1 MLTKFQ
7 RFNNFNQFSTLMVKK
22 ESQNLTRLP
31 TSERSDGGQV
41 SRPPIVVVLGHVDSG
56 KTSILDAIRRTH
68 VAEKE
73 TGGIT
78 QHVGAYEA
86 EFQGKKITF
95 IDTPGHEAFSAMR
108 ARGAKV
114 ADIAILVIDGV
125 AGIQDQTREAIFHIK
140 KAGIPIIIAIN
151 KIDRPEANPEKI
163 KGGLAKENILVES
176 MGGKIPSIEVS
187 AKTEKGIEDL
197 LELILLVAEMESL
210 KGDILKPGEGVIIE
224 SYLDGF
230 RGPTATLLLRDGILK
245 PGEIVGTSSTFGK
258 IKILEN
264 FQGKKI
270 EIAYPSMPVIVVGF
284 ESVPKVGEKFKVF
297 KTIEEIQSI
306 VQKTKEE
313 QKREVFFIEPGK
325 KVLNLILKTDVL
337 GSIEPIEE
345 VLKGLPQEKVIL
357 RILKA
362 GVGDIG
368 ESDIKL
374 AQSAKAKILGFRV
387 KITPVAK
394 NLSERGKIKI
404 LTFEII
410 YDFVQTIRGLM
421 EKILE
426 PEIVRTDLAKLK
438 TLLIF
443 WTEGNRQIVGAK
455 VLEGEVKKGTR
466 IEVFRLASPA
476 KRGEGEE
483 KVGQGKLINLQ
494 INKKDVEKTIKG
506 QECGILYEGNTKIQ
520 EGDILVIYIKERRKL
535 EL

>member
-1 MLTKFQ
+1 L
-7 RFNNFNQFSTLMVKK
+7 NLLNQKLKIFMIEKR
-22 ESQNLTRLP
+22 ENLI
-31 TSERSDGGQV
+31 
-41 SRPPIVVVLGHVDSG
+41 SRAPIVVVLGHVDSG
-56 KTSILDAIRRTH
+56 KTSILDAVRKTH

-78 QHVGAYEA
+78 QHVGAYEV
-86 EFQGKKITF
+86 ELQGKKITF

-114 ADIAILVIDGV
+114 ADIAILVVDGV
-125 AGIQDQTREAIFHIK
+125 AGVQDQTKEAITRIK
-140 KAGIPIIIAIN
+140 KAGIPMIIAIN
-151 KIDRPEANPEKI
+151 KIDRPEADPEKI
-163 KGGLAKENILVES
+163 KRELAKENILVES
-176 MGGKIPSIEVS
+176 IGGKVPSVEVS
-187 AKTEKGIEDL
+187 AKTGKRIGDL
-197 LELILLVAEMESL
+197 LELILLVAEIENL
-210 KGDILKPGEGVIIE
+210 KGDISKPGEGVVIE
-224 SYLDGF
+224 SYLDSH

-245 PGEIVGTSSTFGK
+245 PGEIVGTFSTFGK
-258 IKILEN
+258 IKMLEN

-270 EIAYPSMPVIVVGF
+270 EIAYPSMPVISIGF
-284 ESVPKVGEKFKVF
+284 EDVPRVGERFKVF
-297 KTIEEIQSI
+297 GTIEEAQNNIPK
-306 VQKTKEE
+306 VEKEE
-313 QKREVFFIEPGK
+313 KREVFLITPDK

-337 GSIEPIEE
+337 GSIEPIEN

-362 GVGDIG
+362 EVGDIN
-368 ESDIKL
+368 ESDFKL

-394 NLSERGKIKI
+394 SLAEREKIKI

-443 WTEGNRQIVGAK
+443 WTEGSRQIVGAK
-455 VLEGEVKKGTR
+455 VLEGEVKKGTK
-466 IEVFRLASPA
+466 IEVIR
-476 KRGEGEE
+476 GEE

-494 INKKDVEKTIKG
+494 INKKDVEKAIRG
-506 QECGILYEGNTKIQ
+506 QECGILYEGDAKIQ
-520 EGDILVIYIKERRKL
+520 EGDILVIFTKEKRKL
-535 EL
+535 GL

>member
-1 MLTKFQ
+1 L
-7 RFNNFNQFSTLMVKK
+7 NLLNQKLKIFMIEKR
-22 ESQNLTRLP
+22 ENLI
-31 TSERSDGGQV
+31 
-41 SRPPIVVVLGHVDSG
+41 SRAPIVVVLGHVDSG
-56 KTSILDAIRRTH
+56 KTSILDAVRKTH

-78 QHVGAYEA
+78 QHVGAYEV
-86 EFQGKKITF
+86 ELQGKKITF

-114 ADIAILVIDGV
+114 ADIAILVVDGV
-125 AGIQDQTREAIFHIK
+125 AGVQDQTKEAITRIK
-140 KAGIPIIIAIN
+140 KAGIPMIIAIN
-151 KIDRPEANPEKI
+151 KIDRPEADPEKI
-163 KGGLAKENILVES
+163 KRELAKENILVES
-176 MGGKIPSIEVS
+176 IGGKVPSVEVS
-187 AKTEKGIEDL
+187 AKTGKRIGDL
-197 LELILLVAEMESL
+197 LELILLVAEIENL
-210 KGDILKPGEGVIIE
+210 KGDISKPGEGVVIE
-224 SYLDGF
+224 SYLDSH

-245 PGEIVGTSSTFGK
+245 PGEIVGTFSTFGK
-258 IKILEN
+258 IKMLEN

-270 EIAYPSMPVIVVGF
+270 EIAYPSMPVISIGF
-284 ESVPKVGEKFKVF
+284 EDVPRVGERFKVF
-297 KTIEEIQSI
+297 GTIEEAQNNIPK
-306 VQKTKEE
+306 VEKEE
-313 QKREVFFIEPGK
+313 KREVFLITPDK

-337 GSIEPIEE
+337 GSIEPIEN

-362 GVGDIG
+362 EVGDIN
-368 ESDIKL
+368 ESDFKL

-394 NLSERGKIKI
+394 SLAEREKIKI

-443 WTEGNRQIVGAK
+443 WTEGSRQIVGAK
-455 VLEGEVKKGTR
+455 VLEGEVKKGTK
-466 IEVFRLASPA
+466 IEVI
-476 KRGEGEE
+476 RGAE

-494 INKKDVEKTIKG
+494 INKKDVEKAIRG
-506 QECGILYEGNTKIQ
+506 QECGILYEGDAKIQ
-520 EGDILVIYIKERRKL
+520 EGDILVIFTKEKRKL
-535 EL
+535 GL

>member
-1 MLTKFQ
+1 MIEK
-7 RFNNFNQFSTLMVKK
+7 R
-22 ESQNLTRLP
+22 ENLI
-31 TSERSDGGQV
+31 
-41 SRPPIVVVLGHVDSG
+41 SRAPIVVVLGHVDSG
-56 KTSILDAIRRTH
+56 KTSILDAVRKTH

-78 QHVGAYEA
+78 QHVGAYEV
-86 EFQGKKITF
+86 ELQGKKITF

-114 ADIAILVIDGV
+114 ADIAILVVDGV
-125 AGIQDQTREAIFHIK
+125 AGVQDQTKEAITRIK
-140 KAGIPIIIAIN
+140 KAGIPMIIAIN
-151 KIDRPEANPEKI
+151 KIDRPEADPEKI
-163 KGGLAKENILVES
+163 KRELAKENILVES
-176 MGGKIPSIEVS
+176 IGGKVPSVEVS
-187 AKTEKGIEDL
+187 AKTGKRIGDL
-197 LELILLVAEMESL
+197 LELILLVAEIKNL
-210 KGDILKPGEGVIIE
+210 KGDISKPGEGVVIE
-224 SYLDGF
+224 SYLDSH

-245 PGEIVGTSSTFGK
+245 PGEIVGTFSTFGK
-258 IKILEN
+258 IKMLEN

-270 EIAYPSMPVIVVGF
+270 EIAYPSMPVISIGF
-284 ESVPKVGEKFKVF
+284 EDVPRVGERFKVF
-297 KTIEEIQSI
+297 GTIEEAQNNIPK
-306 VQKTKEE
+306 VEKEE
-313 QKREVFFIEPGK
+313 KREVFLITPDK

-337 GSIEPIEE
+337 GSIEPIEN

-362 GVGDIG
+362 EVGDIN
-368 ESDIKL
+368 ESDFKL

-394 NLSERGKIKI
+394 SLAEREKIKI

-443 WTEGNRQIVGAK
+443 WTEGSRQIVGAK
-455 VLEGEVKKGTR
+455 VLEGEVKKGTK
-466 IEVFRLASPA
+466 IEVIR
-476 KRGEGEE
+476 GEE

-494 INKKDVEKTIKG
+494 INKKDVEKAIRG
-506 QECGILYEGNTKIQ
+506 QECGILYEGDAKIQ
-520 EGDILVIYIKERRKL
+520 EGDILVIFTKEKRKL
-535 EL
+535 GL

>member
-1 MLTKFQ
+1 L
-7 RFNNFNQFSTLMVKK
+7 NLLNQKLKIFMIEKR
-22 ESQNLTRLP
+22 ENLI
-31 TSERSDGGQV
+31 
-41 SRPPIVVVLGHVDSG
+41 SRAPIVVVLGHVDSG
-56 KTSILDAIRRTH
+56 KTSILDAVRKTH

-78 QHVGAYEA
+78 QHVGAYEV
-86 EFQGKKITF
+86 ELQGKKITF

-114 ADIAILVIDGV
+114 ADIAILVVDGV
-125 AGIQDQTREAIFHIK
+125 AGVQDQTKEAITHIK
-140 KAGIPIIIAIN
+140 KAGIPMIIAIN
-151 KIDRPEANPEKI
+151 KIDRPEADPEKI
-163 KGGLAKENILVES
+163 KRELAKENILVES
-176 MGGKIPSIEVS
+176 IGGKVPSVEVS
-187 AKTEKGIEDL
+187 AKTGKRIGDL
-197 LELILLVAEMESL
+197 LELILLVAEIKNL
-210 KGDILKPGEGVIIE
+210 KGDISKPGEGVVIE
-224 SYLDGF
+224 SYLDSH

-245 PGEIVGTSSTFGK
+245 PGEIVGTFSTFGK
-258 IKILEN
+258 IKMLEN

-270 EIAYPSMPVIVVGF
+270 EIAYPSMPVISIGF
-284 ESVPKVGEKFKVF
+284 EDVPRVGERFKVF
-297 KTIEEIQSI
+297 GTIEEAQNNIPK
-306 VQKTKEE
+306 VEKEE
-313 QKREVFFIEPGK
+313 KREVFLITPDK

-337 GSIEPIEE
+337 GSIEPIEN

-362 GVGDIG
+362 EVGDIN
-368 ESDIKL
+368 ESDFKL

-394 NLSERGKIKI
+394 SLAEREKIKI

-443 WTEGNRQIVGAK
+443 WTEGSRQIVGAK
-455 VLEGEVKKGTR
+455 VLEGEVKKGTK
-466 IEVFRLASPA
+466 IEVIR
-476 KRGEGEE
+476 GEE

-494 INKKDVEKTIKG
+494 INKKDVEKAIRG
-506 QECGILYEGNTKIQ
+506 QECGILYEGDAKIQ
-520 EGDILVIYIKERRKL
+520 EGDILVIFTKEKRKL
-535 EL
+535 GL

>member
-1 MLTKFQ
+1 MIEK
-7 RFNNFNQFSTLMVKK
+7 R
-22 ESQNLTRLP
+22 ENLI
-31 TSERSDGGQV
+31 
-41 SRPPIVVVLGHVDSG
+41 SRAPIVVVLGHVDSG
-56 KTSILDAIRRTH
+56 KTSILDAVRKTH

-78 QHVGAYEA
+78 QHVGAYEV
-86 EFQGKKITF
+86 ELQGKKITF

-114 ADIAILVIDGV
+114 ADIAILVVDGV
-125 AGIQDQTREAIFHIK
+125 AGVQDQTKEAITRIK
-140 KAGIPIIIAIN
+140 KAGIPMIIAIN
-151 KIDRPEANPEKI
+151 KIDRPEADPEKI
-163 KGGLAKENILVES
+163 KRELAKENILVES
-176 MGGKIPSIEVS
+176 IGGKVPSVEVS
-187 AKTEKGIEDL
+187 AKTGKRIGDL
-197 LELILLVAEMESL
+197 LELILLVAEIENL
-210 KGDILKPGEGVIIE
+210 KGDISKPGEGVVIE
-224 SYLDGF
+224 SYLDSH

-245 PGEIVGTSSTFGK
+245 PGEIVGTFSTFGK
-258 IKILEN
+258 IKMLEN

-270 EIAYPSMPVIVVGF
+270 EIAYPSMPVISIGF
-284 ESVPKVGEKFKVF
+284 EDVPRVGERFKVF
-297 KTIEEIQSI
+297 GTIEEAQNNIPK
-306 VQKTKEE
+306 VEKEE
-313 QKREVFFIEPGK
+313 KREVFLITPDK

-337 GSIEPIEE
+337 GSIEPIEN

-362 GVGDIG
+362 EVGDIN
-368 ESDIKL
+368 ESDFKL

-394 NLSERGKIKI
+394 SLAEREKIKI

-443 WTEGNRQIVGAK
+443 WTEGSRQIVGAK
-455 VLEGEVKKGTR
+455 VLEGEVKKGTK
-466 IEVFRLASPA
+466 IEVIR
-476 KRGEGEE
+476 GEE

-494 INKKDVEKTIKG
+494 INKKDVEKAIRG
-506 QECGILYEGNTKIQ
+506 QECGILYEGDAKIQ
-520 EGDILVIYIKERRKL
+520 EGDILVIFTKEKRKL
-535 EL
+535 GL